1 MDNEIIIERYR
12 DLRTQQKKF
21 LGTINMSTKLK
32 KEIFGMTDTHE
43 MRKPDEKEK
52 LVTLID
58 PFKGRLIMKE
68 RDWLVIEKEKNA

>member
-1 MDNEIIIERYR
+1 
-12 DLRTQQKKF
+12 
-21 LGTINMSTKLK
+21 
-32 KEIFGMTDTHE
+32 